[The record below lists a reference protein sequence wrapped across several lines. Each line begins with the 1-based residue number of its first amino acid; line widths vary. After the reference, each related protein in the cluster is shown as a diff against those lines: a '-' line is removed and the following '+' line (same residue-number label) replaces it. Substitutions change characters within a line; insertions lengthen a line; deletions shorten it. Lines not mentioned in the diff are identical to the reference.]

1 MMLYKIM
8 LSLFI
13 FGLVAGALNAS
24 GIYSVA
30 VPESGVTISEA
41 DVVDFASSSDDG
53 LNFFYIYSGIATAVR
68 VLGGAIL
75 ACITI
80 LPLLSQFGIP
90 AWLGM
95 IIQGPIWLV
104 TVWGLYQ
111 FRSGYQTQGMD

>member
-13 FGLVAGALNAS
+13 FGLVAGAINAA

-75 ACITI
+75 A
-80 LPLLSQFGIP
+80 
-90 AWLGM
+90 WLGM

>member
-13 FGLVAGALNAS
+13 FGLVAGAINAA

-90 AWLGM
+90 IRFFAAS
-95 IIQGPIWLV
+95 Q
-104 TVWGLYQ
+104 
-111 FRSGYQTQGMD
+111 